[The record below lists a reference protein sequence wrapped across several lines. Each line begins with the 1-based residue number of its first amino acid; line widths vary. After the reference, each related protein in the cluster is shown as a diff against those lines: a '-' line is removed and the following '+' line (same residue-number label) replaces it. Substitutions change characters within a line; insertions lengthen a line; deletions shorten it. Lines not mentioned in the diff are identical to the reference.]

1 MSGRV
6 RINNPIT
13 HNRKVE
19 ENMITRHDI
28 AFMVQEI
35 ISECHSR
42 PKGAEMIDLID
53 KYADKFG
60 KDNNALVPLDEEEVA
75 NALVDAHGILNKHLL
90 KKEYYLPYAKT
101 ICAKFGKDNSEFGH
115 SGDKTVSSYPED
127 NQQPPKERKVSLE
140 EIDLRVLLS
149 NYDGSYHRDSD
160 YIRGLSKAIL
170 SLINATEERKGSDE
184 LDKAKDHIMFLLP
197 MAKGYAY
204 PKNIK
209 ANLEMIKNAEEF
221 IKPNIN

>member
-1 MSGRV
+1 
-6 RINNPIT
+6 
-13 HNRKVE
+13 
-19 ENMITRHDI
+19 MITRHDI

-60 KDNNALVPLDEEEVA
+60 KDNN
-75 NALVDAHGILNKHLL
+75 
-90 KKEYYLPYAKT
+90 
-101 ICAKFGKDNSEFGH
+101 EFGH

>member
-1 MSGRV
+1 MF
-6 RINNPIT
+6 INPIT

-19 ENMITRHDI
+19 ENMKCNEPRTT
-28 AFMVQEI
+28 
-35 ISECHSR
+35 CPSR
-42 PKGAEMIDLID
+42 EEFAKELFNSLGGCVIKETTGYTIYDRWVM
-53 KYADKFG
+53 KFG
-60 KDNNALVPLDEEEVA
+60 KDNN
-75 NALVDAHGILNKHLL
+75 
-90 KKEYYLPYAKT
+90 
-101 ICAKFGKDNSEFGH
+101 EFGH

-127 NQQPPKERKVSLE
+127 SQQPPKERKVSLE
-140 EIDLRVLLS
+140 EIRQT
-149 NYDGSYHRDSD
+149 
-160 YIRGLSKAIL
+160 IRQHGGWESSIDDISKAIL
-170 SLINATEERKGSDE
+170 SLINATEEQKGSDE